1 MRLKTRRRKPS
12 AAQQKVIDQV
22 LAAIPHVLERIETQ
36 EQADQMETHIW
47 KLRTAGQLSDQ
58 KYQEYLNAI
67 KQIYKENNWEHPT
80 T

>member
-12 AAQQKVIDQV
+12 AAQQMVIDQAI
-22 LAAIPHVLERIETQ
+22 AALPHCIERIQTQ
-36 EQADQMETHIW
+36 AEAEQLESHIW
-47 KLRTAGQLSDQ
+47 NFRTAGQLSDQ

-67 KQIYKENNWEHPT
+67 KQIYKENKWEHPT